1 MGRNSEE
8 PTGQLVRWHWCEKLI
23 ISTSRYEHAMKNTR
37 YATPFSLLHAA
48 SLLNHRSRI
57 AKFRAAIE
65 RTVTND
71 SLVVDLGTG
80 SGVLA
85 LIAARAGARK
95 VVAIDISA
103 ESVAY
108 ARMSAVNNRLER
120 NMQFVQSHYSD
131 YRPREKADVVL
142 CEMLSSMLLVEQQ
155 VPAALHARRHI
166 LKREGVIIPRSVT
179 AYVVPTQCDE
189 LWNRFETEGFVFPR
203 LPQTV
208 QRGETLDLADACE
221 VARFDFRNDSLEDR
235 VDSTLEFRIVEDGVV
250 HGLAGMSEADL
261 LDGIT
266 LKMEDGWQDIFV
278 PLEEPVPVKRGDDFT
293 IRIRYIPGQYDS
305 ILLTPK

>member
-1 MGRNSEE
+1 
-8 PTGQLVRWHWCEKLI
+8 
-23 ISTSRYEHAMKNTR
+23 MKNTR

-48 SLLNHRSRI
+48 SLLSHRSRI

-65 RTVTND
+65 KTVTDD

-95 VVAIDISA
+95 VVAIDVNA
-103 ESVAY
+103 ESATY
-108 ARMSAVNNRLER
+108 ARLSAVRNHLDR
-120 NMQFVQSHYSD
+120 NMLFVQSHYSD
-131 YRPREKADVVL
+131 YLPHEKADLVL

-155 VPAALHARRHI
+155 VPAAIHARRHI
-166 LKREGVIIPRSVT
+166 LKKEGVILPQSAT
-179 AYVVPTQCDE
+179 AYVVPAQCDD
-189 LWNRFETEGFVFPR
+189 LWTRFETEGLAFPR

-208 QRGETLDLADACE
+208 GRNEVFDLADARE
-221 VARFDFRNDSLEDR
+221 VVRFDFGDANLKDR

-250 HGLAGMSEADL
+250 QGLVGMSEADL
-261 LDGIT
+261 VDGIT

-278 PLEEPVPVKRGDDFT
+278 PLEEPVPVNKGDTFT
-293 IRIRYIPGQYDS
+293 VRIRYIPGQYDS
-305 ILLTPK
+305 VVITLE